1 MGKYGI
7 GAHVRDP
14 DGDECEI
21 IGKPSK
27 GMREVRYSGGKREV
41 RYSGGKLDGMVLE
54 WPKSRLEAVGLPARA
69 TRTKAKIADL
79 VA

>member
-27 GMREVRYSGGKREV
+27 GMREV